1 MRLLYVL
8 SAMLVLACGA
18 MLFPN
23 DVSNF
28 LLWIKQLWDE

>member
-8 SAMLVLACGA
+8 SAMLALACGA

-28 LLWIKQLWDE
+28 LLWIHQLWDE